1 MRASIP
7 AVSSVREAAVHA
19 VEDGIGCANTTGGWR
34 LLGDTGERTIESAT
48 GLGPEAVVSDE
59 FETLYE
65 STFTAVVRFLY
76 RKVWDAERAEDLAQ
90 EVFVRALAHRPE
102 KPRAWLFA
110 VAANLARD
118 EARAA
123 VRRKRHLTL
132 LKGDPVAQPAFEPS
146 PEDRVEREEEMAAVQ
161 DALNALTPRDREILL
176 LWDAGLS
183 YPEIAAQTGLAVG
196 AVGTALARAR
206 KRLVAAHE
214 RQHLGD
220 HAAHS

>member
-1 MRASIP
+1 M
-7 AVSSVREAAVHA
+7 V
-19 VEDGIGCANTTGGWR
+19 N
-34 LLGDTGERTIESAT
+34 
-48 GLGPEAVVSDE
+48 DE
-59 FETLYE
+59 FEILYQ
-65 STFTAVVRFLY
+65 STYTAVVRFLY

-90 EVFVRALAHRPE
+90 EVFVRALTHRPE

-132 LKGDPVAQPAFEPS
+132 LKGDPIAQPTFEPS
-146 PEDRVEREEEMAAVQ
+146 AEDLVERDEEIASVH
-161 DALNALTPRDREILL
+161 DALDTLTPRDREILL

-183 YPEIAAQTGLAVG
+183 YPEIAAQTGLAMG
-196 AVGTALARAR
+196 AVGTTLARAR

-214 RQHLGD
+214 RQHTQHTRN

>member
-1 MRASIP
+1 VDDACASLAI
-7 AVSSVREAAVHA
+7 
-19 VEDGIGCANTTGGWR
+19 GWR
-34 LLGDTGERTIESAT
+34 LLGVTGERESQE
-48 GLGPEAVVSDE
+48 GPGPRGPEAVVSDE

-65 STFTAVVRFLY
+65 STYTAVVRFLY

-102 KPRAWLFA
+102 KPRAWVFA

-132 LKGDPVAQPAFEPS
+132 LKGDPVAQPAFELS
-146 PEDRVEREEEMAAVQ
+146 ADERVEHDEQVAAVQ
-161 DALNALTPRDREILL
+161 DALETLTPRDREILL

-196 AVGTALARAR
+196 AVGTTLARAR